1 MQKKTKLLWLILY
14 FIGMIAVFALSE
26 STIDFSSDDFWG
38 FIFLTESC
46 YTVTFLTV
54 LFVKELS
61 YPSEQKVNSNIF
73 NAPEEFNNILQYME
87 ERNLLDFG
95 TVQKKLA
102 AFTFLR
108 RINFIIMVVAFL
120 IIYSEIGD
128 LWEPFYYIGPGAFI
142 ISLIFVYVFGQIV
155 EKDIHEFVYMYKKE
169 IIPTLL
175 NQMNNNLNYVAIDP
189 EKLEEY
195 ETLYKRSEFS
205 RDSEYIKAE
214 DFIEGLVVA
223 DITVRMADM
232 LVSKE
237 GDDGGNVKIFEG
249 LFAHFKNVNY
259 DSMKEI
265 SIRTSP
271 DYGKLDSLKV
281 ITGNEEFDKN
291 FIVYTSNEDAVVA
304 MRSTGF
310 LDAIMELRKKH
321 DCKFEII
328 IREGEIYIQI
338 PLINV
343 FEPNVMDMTGGR
355 KTLYKHYQHYKLFF
369 DIFHITRNFIEC

>member
-1 MQKKTKLLWLILY
+1 MQKKTKLFWLILY

-26 STIDFSSDDFWG
+26 STIDFSSDDFLG
-38 FIFLTESC
+38 FIFLTEFC

-61 YPSEQKVNSNIF
+61 YPSVQKINSNIL

-102 AFTFLR
+102 IVTFLR
-108 RINFIIMVVAFL
+108 RITFIIMVLAFL

-128 LWEPFYYIGPGAFI
+128 FWEPFYYIGPGVFI

-175 NQMNNNLNYVAIDP
+175 NQMNNNLKYVAIDP
-189 EKLEEY
+189 EKLDEY

-205 RDSEYIKAE
+205 RDFEYIKAE

-237 GDDGGNVKIFEG
+237 GNDGENVKVFEG

-281 ITGNEEFDKN
+281 ITGNEEFDKS

-338 PLINV
+338 PLRNV
-343 FEPNVMDMTGGR
+343 FEPNIMDMTGGR